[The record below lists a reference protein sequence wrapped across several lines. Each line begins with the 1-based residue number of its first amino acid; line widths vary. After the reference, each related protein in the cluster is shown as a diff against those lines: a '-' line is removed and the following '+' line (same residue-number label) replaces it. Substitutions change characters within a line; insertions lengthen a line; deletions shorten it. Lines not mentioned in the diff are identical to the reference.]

1 MPRKRAENS
10 TSLPTEDHQS
20 PITRSAKGKEKDA
33 ISASALD
40 KVHTLIPN
48 EGWKLQEKL
57 WAEADDEL
65 RKSYLYGLVL
75 NDGVTDTTSGRK
87 RLAAFFA
94 IKPKDLEPYK
104 PVMAMADAARV
115 LKINRNQLAMS
126 LLREDQ
132 PTLKFHMGKQF
143 AYQVN
148 DPVHEGVENAD
159 AAKSELTIKVIG
171 NEPATPTTE
180 STGESSIDTFA
191 ALGLTLVSKDRIS
204 N

>member
-1 MPRKRAENS
+1 MPRKRAPDS
-10 TSLPTEDHQS
+10 ISLPTEDHQS

-48 EGWKLQEKL
+48 EGWKVQEKL

-75 NDGVTDTTSGRK
+75 NDGVTDTSSGRK

-94 IKPKDLEPYK
+94 VKPKDLEPYK
-104 PVMAMADAARV
+104 SVMAMADAARV

-159 AAKSELTIKVIG
+159 APKNELTIKVIG
-171 NEPATPTTE
+171 NEPAPTSIE
-180 STGESSIDTFA
+180 SAGDSAIDGLS
-191 ALGLTLVSKDRIS
+191 ALGLTLISKDRAP